1 MDHQEVNYLPE
12 PVYAVEDEEEEGE
25 EQQEEDVQPRVALI
39 VLFNE
44 K

>member
-1 MDHQEVNYLPE
+1 MLNIIPE

-25 EQQEEDVQPRVALI
+25 EQQEEDVQPRVALV

>member
-1 MDHQEVNYLPE
+1 MLNIIPE

>member
-1 MDHQEVNYLPE
+1 MLNIIPE

-25 EQQEEDVQPRVALI
+25 EQQEEDVQPRVTLI
-39 VLFNE
+39 VLLNE